1 MFAGGLC
8 YRNVVLPLLVVRIPK
23 GIKILKSRQSS
34 TATSGASTPLLD
46 RPPLQS
52 PILGQTLQ
60 TKSKVGTA
68 SNQGLWHIIKSY
80 ITDAYTIFLEWLEQQ
95 SEVYRCVQEG
105 LERAVTPEGD
115 DDAPERTVPKED
127 QEGGDVSAG
136 ESNLLGGT
144 VAAVE
149 RGEGATAD
157 SGGTPGPGVAKGED
171 MVDSMV
177 PWIVSSAERQKADEE
192 LVNEGP
198 KLEAA
203 GDTAMH
209 ASFEFTDSSDVRE
222 RRKAYARGDSVNE
235 LLDDMETISSKIAR
249 LIRAIYYF
257 LIANTAYVC
266 YFFVIMNIIF
276 NGSVLSLV
284 YALILF
290 YWGLLT
296 IPYPTQRFWLAM
308 IFYTMLVVLVK
319 YGFQFP
325 EFDPEQLSDLEM
337 TSGLPVLQ
345 VLGIQKADNFLS
357 IAVWDILLL
366 LSLILHRALLKVSAL
381 GC

>member
-1 MFAGGLC
+1 M
-8 YRNVVLPLLVVRIPK
+8 RIPK
-23 GIKILKSRQSS
+23 GIKILKSSQSS
-34 TATSGASTPLLD
+34 AATSGASTPLLD
-46 RPPLQS
+46 RPRVQY
-52 PILGQTLQ
+52 PILGQTLL
-60 TKSKVGTA
+60 TKSKVATT

-80 ITDAYTIFLEWLEQQ
+80 ITDAYTISLEWLEQQ
-95 SEVYRCVQEG
+95 SAVYRCVQEG
-105 LERAVTPEGD
+105 LERAVTPEGG

-127 QEGGDVSAG
+127 QEGGDISAG
-136 ESNLLGGT
+136 ERDLFSGT
-144 VAAVE
+144 VAAAVE

-157 SGGTPGPGVAKGED
+157 SGGTPGPSGAKGED

-177 PWIVSSAERQKADEE
+177 PWLVSSAERQKADEE

-203 GDTAMH
+203 GDTSMH
-209 ASFEFTDSSDVRE
+209 TSFEFTDSSDVRE

-235 LLDDMETISSKIAR
+235 LLDDMETISSKIVR
-249 LIRAIYYF
+249 LIRAVYYF

-284 YALILF
+284 YAIIMF

-308 IFYTMLVVLVK
+308 ILYTMLVVLVK

-325 EFDPEQLSDLEM
+325 EYSPEQLSDLEM

-366 LSLILHRALLKVSAL
+366 LSLILHRALLQVSAL
-381 GC
+381 GW

>member
-1 MFAGGLC
+1 M
-8 YRNVVLPLLVVRIPK
+8 
-23 GIKILKSRQSS
+23 KILKSNQSS
-34 TATSGASTPLLD
+34 AATSEASTPLLN
-46 RPPLQS
+46 RPQVLY
-52 PILGQTLQ
+52 PILGETLQ
-60 TKSKVGTA
+60 RKSKAETA
-68 SNQGLWHIIKSY
+68 SSQGLWHIIKSY
-80 ITDAYTIFLEWLEQQ
+80 ITDAYTISLEWLEQQ

-105 LERAVTPEGD
+105 LERSVTPEGD
-115 DDAPERTVPKED
+115 DDAAPERTVPKED
-127 QEGGDVSAG
+127 QKGGDVSAG
-136 ESNLLGGT
+136 KSDLFSGT

-157 SGGTPGPGVAKGED
+157 SGGTPGPSDAKGVD

-177 PWIVSSAERQKADEE
+177 PWLVSSAERQRADEE

-203 GDTAMH
+203 GDTAMQ

-235 LLDDMETISSKIAR
+235 LLDDVETISSKIVR
-249 LIRAIYYF
+249 LIQAIYYF

-284 YALILF
+284 YAVILF

-308 IFYTMLVVLVK
+308 VCYTMLVVLVK

-325 EFDPEQLSDLEM
+325 EFTEDQLTTLEM
-337 TSGLPVLQ
+337 TRGLPVLQ

-366 LSLILHRALLKVSAL
+366 LSLILHRALLQVSAL